1 MFDVLALLSVCVL
14 SYRMT
19 EGEREKAQDQLKALN
34 QAYSEISKH
43 CSDQT
48 AFAEE
53 VGHLAV
59 SSN

>member
-1 MFDVLALLSVCVL
+1 
-14 SYRMT
+14 MT
-19 EGEREKAQDQLKALN
+19 EEEREKTQDQLKALN
-34 QAYSEISKH
+34 QAYNEISKH

-48 AFAEE
+48 ASAKE